1 MRSLSS
7 VLFCGLLALIAL
19 PAPAQP
25 PAVPDAEA
33 AAESPTAATDGAGPG
48 LEALARFA
56 QVYHLVKSAYV
67 DTVDDA
73 ELIELAIAGMLA
85 GLDDHSA
92 WLDADTLTV
101 LTDDTLGAYDG
112 LGVEVLSGDGV
123 IQVLSAMPDSPADR
137 AGLRAGDFITHID
150 GERIGRGNLEASLRK
165 LRGRP
170 GTRIRLTVERD
181 GEDDARELEL
191 LRARIRLSSV
201 SADLAAPGWG
211 HVRVS
216 MVQAQTVP
224 ELGRRLRGLEREGG
238 PLKGLVLD
246 LRGNPGGALDA
257 AVAIADLFLAE
268 GRIVAMDG
276 RLDGTRRSYDARPG
290 SPWETLPVVVLIDRG
305 SASAAEIIA
314 AALQDNGR
322 AKVLGERSY
331 GKGSVQNVFALDPD
345 HAVRLTTAR
354 YYTPAGRSIQDEGV
368 IPDRLVADSDD
379 GAGGDPVLRQALE
392 LLAATKL
399 QESPPESPPTVD
411 RKSVD

>member
-1 MRSLSS
+1 MAFLRALRFLLVGS
-7 VLFCGLLALIAL
+7 LLAGTPGPAMAQ
-19 PAPAQP
+19 PAPETLADGLEDP
-25 PAVPDAEA
+25 PAA
-33 AAESPTAATDGAGPG
+33 AADAGPG
-48 LEALARFA
+48 LESLARFA
-56 QVYHLVKSAYV
+56 QVYHLVKAAYV

-92 WLDADTLTV
+92 WLDAETLTL

-112 LGVEVLSGDGV
+112 LGVEVLSGDGM
-123 IQVLSAMPDSPADR
+123 IQVMSAMPDSPAER

-150 GERIGRGNLEASLRK
+150 GERVVRGNLDGALRK

-170 GTRIRLTVERD
+170 GTRISLMIQRE
-181 GEDDARELEL
+181 GEDEPRELEL
-191 LRARIRLSSV
+191 MRARIRLSSV
-201 SADLAAPGWG
+201 TASLVEPGLG
-211 HVRVS
+211 HVQMA

-224 ELGRRLRGLEREGG
+224 ELGRRLRQLERDGG

-268 GRIVAMDG
+268 GRIVSMSG
-276 RLDGTRRSYDARPG
+276 RMDGTRRSYEARPG
-290 SPWETLPVVVLIDRG
+290 SPWEKLPLAVLIDRG

-322 AKVLGERSY
+322 APVLGERSY
-331 GKGSVQNVFALDPD
+331 GKGSVQNVFALDPG

-354 YYTPAGRSIQDEGV
+354 YYTPAGRSIQDQGV
-368 IPDRLVADSDD
+368 IPDPQIEAGDD
-379 GAGGDPVLRQALE
+379 EGGDDPVLARALA
-392 LLAATKL
+392 LLRSGATGV
-399 QESPPESPPTVD
+399 QDPGVD
-411 RKSVD
+411 

>member
-1 MRSLSS
+1 MAPLRPLRPI
-7 VLFCGLLALIAL
+7 LLGCLLAVAAV
-19 PAPAQP
+19 PVPAQP
-25 PAVPDAEA
+25 PAGPDATPVPDPA
-33 AAESPTAATDGAGPG
+33 AAVAEGAGPS

-67 DTVDDA
+67 DAVDDA

-92 WLDADTLTV
+92 WLDADTLAL

-112 LGVEVLSGDGV
+112 LGVEVLSGDGM

-137 AGLRAGDFITHID
+137 AGLRSGDFITHID
-150 GERIGRGNLEASLRK
+150 GERIGRGNLEAALRK

-181 GEDDARELEL
+181 GADDALELEL

-201 SADLAAPGWG
+201 TASLPEPGWG
-211 HVRVS
+211 HVQVS

-276 RLDGTRRSYDARPG
+276 RMDGTRRSYDARPG
-290 SPWETLPVVVLIDRG
+290 SPWETLPVVVLVDRG

-322 AKVLGERSY
+322 AQVLGERSY

-368 IPDRLVADSDD
+368 IPDRLVAGMD
-379 GAGGDPVLRQALE
+379 GDQDGDPALRQALE
-392 LLAATKL
+392 LLRSATVAATP
-399 QESPPESPPTVD
+399 SDAPSAVD
-411 RKSVD
+411 